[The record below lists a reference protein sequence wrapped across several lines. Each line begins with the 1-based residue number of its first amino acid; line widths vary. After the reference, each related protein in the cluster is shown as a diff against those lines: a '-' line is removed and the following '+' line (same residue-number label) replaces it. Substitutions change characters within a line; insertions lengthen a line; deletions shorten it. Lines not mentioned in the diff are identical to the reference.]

1 MSERWAYRFENE
13 LFLGGMMPT
22 KAELELERD
31 QLLTRLEEAYVIIG
45 DALGYEDAGSDEN
58 EEADEDEEEGD

>member
-1 MSERWAYRFENE
+1 
-13 LFLGGMMPT
+13 MMPT